1 MRLKAT
7 TMTNAVLARVA
18 AVLVLPSLIPAIMAQ
33 NNPGPA
39 HDSGSKNT
47 RARADGAQ
55 ETSSIFA
62 AAPSYAAG
70 IAGATGAV
78 VADFNG
84 DGVPDMAVWIPCT
97 SDCNQ
102 TEGRGSL
109 AVLLGNGDGTFQTPV
124 AHAGETFGPVSL
136 AVGDFNGDGKLDLAL
151 ACGGA
156 GDAGCERG
164 AVRVLLGNGDGS
176 FQASHMYAAGAGSNY
191 SLAAGDFDG
200 DGKLDLVVAYQT
212 GENSA
217 VAVLVGNGDGSFQ
230 APVSYSTGAPCAVFV
245 AVGDFNNDGAPDL
258 AVVNG
263 CVSDTVSV
271 LLGNGDGTLQTAVIY
286 PSGGAFAASLAV
298 GDFNGDGAAD
308 LAVVNNCANYD
319 NLVCASSGSVGVLL
333 GNGDGTFNAP
343 VSYASGASQANFV
356 TVGDFNGDGHSD
368 LAVGFNAANGSDRVV
383 SLLLGNGDGTF
394 QAPARYGPG
403 GPATM
408 IATGDFNRDG
418 QPDVVFSN
426 VCPAPGSCADGGVS
440 VLVNTAAN
448 FNLYANSTALSASAN
463 PAGLGQATVL
473 KATVTPS
480 VHTGT
485 VTGNV
490 IFYDGGNPLSTAAV
504 ADRQAAL
511 TTSFL
516 TPGAH
521 AIKASYSGAASY
533 APSTSTVERVT
544 VGTPV
549 RLNSSPNPSTKDQPA
564 TITANVGGASG
575 TPTGSVTFMDG
586 AAMLGAVTLA
596 GGRAALGTSSLSTG
610 THSIT
615 ASYGGDANFQP
626 GAAML
631 AHAVSQPTRT
641 VLASSLN
648 PAKAGQPVTFT
659 AKVTGQ
665 SSGVPTGTVA
675 FQQGGTTF
683 GTASLVKGQ
692 ASITMAF
699 TNANGGTKPIT
710 AVYLGSP
717 AYQASTSA
725 AIKQA
730 AKKDDSI
737 STTTTIQSSGSPSL
751 AGQPVTFTATVSP
764 SDGTTVPDG
773 EAVTF
778 YDGLNAIGTGATAS
792 GVAIFTTSSLAQ
804 GNHPMTATYAG
815 DSTYQSSTSATLTQI
830 VNLTTT
836 STTLTSSANPSAW
849 GESVTFTATVKPGS
863 GTGTPTGNVTF
874 RNGTTIVS
882 SATLASGVA
891 TYVTSNLTP
900 GSSSISATYGG
911 DANFSGSSATS
922 TQVVSQATTT
932 TALTSSPNPST
943 VNQSV
948 TFTATVSGQYGGAV
962 TGTVA
967 FMQGTTTLGSASPVN
982 GKAAFSTAFSAI
994 GTYQIDAVYSGDTND
1009 LGSTSATVGQV
1020 VALAST
1026 TTTVTSSG
1034 TPSFVGQAVT
1044 FTATVTTTSGTIP
1057 NGELVTFYDGQ
1068 SALGTGKTATGVA
1081 TYATS
1086 SLGVGTHSVT
1096 ATYAGDAT
1104 NQSST
1109 SHAITQVVKVNTTNT
1124 ALSSSV
1130 NPSTYGQVVTFTASV
1145 TATSGSGT
1153 PTGQVVFKN
1162 GTTAV
1167 AQVALSNGTAAYST
1181 STLAVGPAS
1190 MSAAYTGDAN
1200 FASSSATLSQVVG
1213 QATTSTTLTSS
1224 PNPSTLSQTITFT
1237 ATVTAQYS
1245 GTLTGT
1251 VAFMQGAK
1259 TLGTASPVKGKATFA
1274 TTFSATGTYPITAVY
1289 SGDANNVGSTS
1300 GVCNQVV
1307 GTNTTTT
1314 TLTSS
1319 VSPSSVDQAVTF
1331 TAAVTSTSGSIPDG
1345 ETVTFYDGSTAI
1357 GTGKTESGA
1366 AQLTTSSLTA
1376 GAHTMTA
1383 TYAGDAS
1390 FEASTSKALTQVVN
1404 KNTTTTVVVSS
1415 GNPSV
1420 YGQPVTFT
1428 ATVTSAGPTP
1438 TGTVTF
1444 KNGGTT
1450 LGTASLGSKASTTLT
1465 STTLGAGNYTITASY
1480 NGDTASA
1487 TSTSTGM
1494 SQVVSQATTTTVL
1507 VASVNPSSLGES
1519 VTFTAIVMSVT
1530 TVPTGT
1536 VTFTGNGTV
1545 LGTATLVNGSA
1556 KLAVTT
1562 LLHGSTT
1569 VTATYGASANV
1580 AGSTASLVQVVN

>member
-1 MRLKAT
+1 ME
-7 TMTNAVLARVA
+7 
-18 AVLVLPSLIPAIMAQ
+18 
-33 NNPGPA
+33 
-39 HDSGSKNT
+39 
-47 RARADGAQ
+47 GAQ
-55 ETSSIFA
+55 ETSAIFA
-62 AAPSYAAG
+62 AAPSYAAD

-102 TEGRGSL
+102 AEGRGSL
-109 AVLLGNGDGTFQTPV
+109 AVLLGNGDGTFQAPV
-124 AHAGETFGPVSL
+124 VHAGETFGPVSL
-136 AVGDFNGDGKLDLAL
+136 ATGDFNGDGKLDLAL
-151 ACGGA
+151 ACEGA

-164 AVRVLLGNGDGS
+164 AVRVLLGNGDGT

-191 SLAAGDFDG
+191 SLATGDFDG

-212 GENSA
+212 SENSA
-217 VAVLVGNGDGSFQ
+217 VAVLLGNGDGTFQ
-230 APVSYSTGAPCAVFV
+230 APVSYSTGAACAVFV

-271 LLGNGDGTLQTAVIY
+271 LLGNGDGTLQPAVIY

-368 LAVGFNAANGSDRVV
+368 LAVGFSAANGNDRVL

-394 QAPARYGPG
+394 QAPARYGSG

-426 VCPAPGSCADGGVS
+426 LCPAQGSCADGGVS
-440 VLVNTAAN
+440 VLLNTAVN
-448 FNLYANSTALSASAN
+448 FSLYANSTALSASAN

-480 VHTGT
+480 VHAGA

-490 IFYDGGNPLSTAAV
+490 TFYDGGNPLSTAAV
-504 ADRQAAL
+504 ADRQATLA
-511 TTSFL
+511 TSFL

-521 AIKASYSGAASY
+521 AIKASYSGGAGH

-549 RLNSSPNPSTKDQPA
+549 RLNSSPNPSTKEQPT
-564 TITANVGGASG
+564 TITANVAGAG
-575 TPTGSVTFMDG
+575 ATPTGAVTFMDG
-586 AAMLGAVTLA
+586 AATLGAVTLA
-596 GGRAALGTSSLSTG
+596 GGRAALGTSSLSAG

-631 AHAVSQPTRT
+631 AHAVSQPTKT
-641 VLASSLN
+641 ALVSSLN

-683 GTASLVKGQ
+683 GTASLAKGQ
-692 ASITMAF
+692 ASITMTF
-699 TNANGGTKPIT
+699 TNANAGTKPMT

-730 AKKDDSI
+730 AKHDDSI

-764 SDGTTVPDG
+764 SDGSTVPDG

-778 YDGLNAIGTGATAS
+778 YDGMTAIGTGATAS
-792 GVAIFTTSSLAQ
+792 GVATYTTSSLAQ
-804 GNHPMTATYAG
+804 GNHSMTATYAG
-815 DSTYQSSTSATLTQI
+815 DGTYQSSTSATFTQI
-830 VNLTTT
+830 VSLNTTT
-836 STTLTSSANPSAW
+836 TTLTSSANPSAW
-849 GESVTFTATVKPGS
+849 GQSVTFTATVTPGS

-874 RNGTTIVS
+874 RNGATIVS
-882 SATLASGVA
+882 SPALANGVA
-891 TYVTSNLTP
+891 TYVTSSLAP
-900 GSSSISATYGG
+900 GSYSISATYGG
-911 DANFSGSSATS
+911 DANNAGSSATV
-922 TQVVSQATTT
+922 TQVVNQTTTT
-932 TALTSSPNPST
+932 TALTSSPNPSS

-962 TGTVA
+962 TGTVS
-967 FMQGTTTLGSASPVN
+967 FMQGTTTLGSASPVS
-982 GKAAFSTAFSAI
+982 GKATFSTTFSAI
-994 GTYQIDAVYSGDTND
+994 GTDQIDAVYSGDAND

-1020 VALAST
+1020 VGYAST

-1044 FTATVTTTSGTIP
+1044 FTATVTTSTGSIP
-1057 NGELVTFYDGQ
+1057 DGELVTYYDGQ
-1068 SALGTGKTATGVA
+1068 TAIGTGTTTKGVA
-1081 TYATS
+1081 PYTTS
-1086 SLGVGTHSVT
+1086 SLAVGTHTVT

-1104 NQSST
+1104 YQSST
-1109 SHAITQVVKVNTTNT
+1109 SRAITQVVKVNTTST
-1124 ALSSSV
+1124 TLSSSQ
-1130 NPSTYGQVVTFTASV
+1130 NPSTYGQIVTFTAIV

-1162 GTTAV
+1162 GTTSV
-1167 AQVALSNGTAAYST
+1167 AEVALVNGTASYTT
-1181 STLAVGPAS
+1181 STLGVGSAS
-1190 MSAAYTGDAN
+1190 MSANYTGDAN
-1200 FASSSATLSQVVG
+1200 FAASNSAALSQVVG
-1213 QATTSTTLTSS
+1213 QATSSTTLTSS
-1224 PNPSTLSQTITFT
+1224 PNPATLSQTVTFT

-1245 GTLTGT
+1245 GKLTGT
-1251 VAFMQGAK
+1251 VAFMQGSQ
-1259 TLGTASPVKGKATFA
+1259 TLGTASPVNGKATFA
-1274 TTFSATGTYPITAVY
+1274 TTFSATGTFPIKAVY

-1300 GVCNQVV
+1300 GVCDQVV

-1319 VSPSSVDQAVTF
+1319 GSPSSVGQAVTF
-1331 TAAVTSTSGSIPDG
+1331 TATVTSTSGSIPNG
-1345 ETVTFYDGSTAI
+1345 ETVTFYDGATEL
-1357 GTGKTESGA
+1357 GTGTTASGA
-1366 AQLTTSSLTA
+1366 AQFITSSLAA
-1376 GAHTMTA
+1376 GGHSMTA
-1383 TYAGDAS
+1383 AYSGDAS
-1390 FEASTSKALTQVVN
+1390 FQASTSKILSQVVN
-1404 KNTTTTVVVSS
+1404 KNNTTTVVV
-1415 GNPSV
+1415 PSV
-1420 YGQPVTFT
+1420 DPAAYGQPVTFT

-1450 LGTASLGSKASTTLT
+1450 LGTASLGSNGATTFT
-1465 STTLGAGNYTITASY
+1465 STTLGAGSYSITASY
-1480 NGDTASA
+1480 NGDTAS
-1487 TSTSTGM
+1487 STSASTGLN
-1494 SQVVSQATTTTVL
+1494 QVVSQATTTMVL
-1507 VASVNPSSLGES
+1507 VTSADPSSLGES
-1519 VTFTAIVMSVT
+1519 VTFTAIVMSGT

-1536 VTFTGNGTV
+1536 VTFTGNSTV
-1545 LGTATLVNGSA
+1545 LGTASLVNGSA
-1556 KLAVTT
+1556 KLAITT
-1562 LLHGSTT
+1562 LAHGSTT
-1569 VTATYGASANV
+1569 VTAAYGASANV
-1580 AGSTASLVQVVN
+1580 AGSMASLVQVVN